1 VRTRYFGPDGT
12 SITSMPVEVACATA
26 PAECLVSGTFAEVP
40 PASQFVPNIVPILE
54 CIVPIDNNNFLGYFG
69 YSNLESSFYT
79 VPVGPLNTFSGNAD
93 RGQSTNF
100 LSGRSEFFPRVA
112 FATTLAAG
120 SHSWRLTNFDLSFD
134 TSDSARYCPESF
146 FVGVQLTNSTEI
158 SGAELDIIESN
169 IEKQLNLDP
178 AQVAMK
184 GVSIVQSKIRVEDT
198 LSQLEVEISTSTSQ
212 NEPADPQEII
222 QDFVRTIANVT
233 AAQEVFN
240 PLNDTTREILGV
252 KTQPTGLEQEG
263 TAIPAVAAPAFSS
276 GYRLSLDLQV
286 IVILLS
292 VSLASLVTHTTS
304 SLATV
309 ETK

>member
-1 VRTRYFGPDGT
+1 
-12 SITSMPVEVACATA
+12 
-26 PAECLVSGTFAEVP
+26 
-40 PASQFVPNIVPILE
+40 
-54 CIVPIDNNNFLGYFG
+54 
-69 YSNLESSFYT
+69 
-79 VPVGPLNTFSGNAD
+79 
-93 RGQSTNF
+93 
-100 LSGRSEFFPRVA
+100 
-112 FATTLAAG
+112 
-120 SHSWRLTNFDLSFD
+120 
-134 TSDSARYCPESF
+134 
-146 FVGVQLTNSTEI
+146 VGVQLTNSTEI

-252 KTQPTGLEQEG
+252 KTQPTGLEQEE
-263 TAIPAVAAPAFSS
+263 TTIPTVAAPAFSS
-276 GYRLSLDLQV
+276 GYKLSLDLQV

-292 VSLASLVTHTTS
+292 ISLTSLVTHTTS
-304 SLATV
+304 SLTTV